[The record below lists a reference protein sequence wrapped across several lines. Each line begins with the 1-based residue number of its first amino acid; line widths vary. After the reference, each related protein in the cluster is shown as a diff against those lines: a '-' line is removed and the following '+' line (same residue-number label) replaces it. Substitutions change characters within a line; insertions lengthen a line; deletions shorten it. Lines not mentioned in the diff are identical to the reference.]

1 METIMVK
8 NRMQLIKERIKS
20 ENINGLVHMKLDIF
34 EDYRG
39 EIWTVYSED
48 YCDYKF
54 VADKITISNKGVLRG
69 FHGDPYTAKLITCL
83 SGKFQLAVV
92 DLREGSQTYGN
103 VDNFIIS
110 DNEPSIVIV
119 PEGCVNAHLCLSE
132 KCVFYYKWSEQYR
145 GSENQATIAWD
156 DPKIGVN
163 WAIKNPILSER
174 DKNGTSF
181 DGVVL

>member
-1 METIMVK
+1 M
-8 NRMQLIKERIKS
+8 NLIKERTES
-20 ENINGLVHMKLDIF
+20 QNINGLIHIKLDTF
-34 EDYRG
+34 EDDRG
-39 EIWTVYSED
+39 EIWTIYSED

-69 FHGDPYTAKLITCL
+69 FHGDPHTAKLITCL

-103 VDNFIIS
+103 VDNFIVS
-110 DNEPSIVIV
+110 DDDPSIVIV

-145 GSENQATIAWD
+145 GPDHQITVAWD
-156 DPKIGVN
+156 DPEIGVD
-163 WAIKNPILSER
+163 WQIEAPILSER
-174 DKNGTSF
+174 DKHGTSYR
-181 DGVVL
+181 GQYL